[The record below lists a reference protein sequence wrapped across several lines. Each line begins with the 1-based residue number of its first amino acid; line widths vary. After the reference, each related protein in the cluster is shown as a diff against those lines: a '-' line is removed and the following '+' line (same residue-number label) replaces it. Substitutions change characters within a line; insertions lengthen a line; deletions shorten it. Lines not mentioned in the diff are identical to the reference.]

1 MAACEAY
8 SGDITNSCDIETR
21 NTTKASASEG
31 SFTRALALHH
41 FTRAMATHHFTAAL
55 PPQHPC
61 GRPA

>member
-8 SGDITNSCDIETR
+8 SGNIANSGDIGTHNA
-21 NTTKASASEG
+21 TKAPASEG

-41 FTRAMATHHFTAAL
+41 LTCAMALHHFTAAL